1 MPSDAVVFAVSAA
14 NRWLAVFSVVALVV
28 LGVGAFARQA
38 ARRAGD
44 GAGNRSIR
52 RRAGALVA
60 IGPLVGLAL
69 APSPDTLTVVAGL
82 GAGVLAAIGLWIERS
97 PRADRLTMTV
107 SVIAA
112 GVAAAAGAEFGPT
125 GVPVFDVG
133 FGFLFVLVVTQAADG
148 LGNVDGLAPG
158 LGAASAAGLFALA
171 GFGGQDDLAT
181 VALGLFAACFSFLA
195 FNLRPASLYVGRGG
209 RLAIGYALAVGVLA
223 VDVRPGAPRALLVPL
238 LLVGVLLI
246 DAAAVVL
253 DRLRRRRSLVTH
265 RTDHLVHRLAVLGW
279 SPGEAVVLLVLA
291 QVVLAGVGVFVGR
304 AVLPTWVGLA
314 VGLVVTIVLATEAA
328 RGSVDRDK
336 APGPSRWF
344 KVAIGVLIVLL
355 VAAIAPV
362 ALVANDAKNLMEAG
376 REAASRGLA
385 AARDG
390 DTITASASF
399 HEAALTF
406 EQARDKLESTATAGS
421 VAVPFLAPNVEAARA
436 LAEIGT
442 DLGNAGES
450 VTVAVD
456 PQELQV
462 IDGRLPLDVVER
474 VTPVLREGADTLS
487 AARRRLD
494 DIRDDPYLA
503 SPVRDAVEKVHT
515 QLARADREAQHA
527 AAAAEL
533 APALFGGRGTRH
545 YLLVVQN
552 NAEARATGGFIG
564 NYGIITAE
572 NGKLDVGELQRT
584 ASWNNALRDLPDP
597 SYTAPDDYRARYGQF
612 LPTTTL
618 QNVNFSPDFPSV
630 GQVLM
635 SLAPQAGVGPVD
647 GVLAVDPYGLAAL
660 LQLTGPIRVEG
671 WPTQITAQNVVDV
684 TLRDAYAA
692 FERSPE
698 RADFLGD
705 VAQVAVDTATDGDLG
720 KPASI
725 AKVLGGAA
733 HAGHLV
739 LAFSRPEEQA
749 LAVELDVAGGLAPP
763 RGDALAVTTSNI
775 GANKLDY
782 YLQRTIDYEVRIDP
796 GTRAR
801 SATVDATLEI
811 TLENTAP
818 DSGLPEAVIGP
829 FSPNYVAGENRSFLS
844 LYSPLTIDSIAV
856 NDRQLTTF
864 APTKERDRNVY
875 SRIDEIAAKSSDT
888 IGATLSGTVD
898 LHDGWYD
905 VVVRYQPTVNPDRVQ
920 LSVDV
925 PEGWRIDKA
934 RGMERPF
941 SRRASVSVALDRTR
955 TYGVHVVRDPGTWDL
970 WARLEAGV

>member
-1 MPSDAVVFAVSAA
+1 MPSGAVVLAVSAA

-28 LGVGAFARQA
+28 LGAGALARQA
-38 ARRAGD
+38 ARRVTDTTGSRA
-44 GAGNRSIR
+44 IR

-60 IGPLVGLAL
+60 VGPLVGLAL
-69 APSPDTLTVVAGL
+69 APSPDTLTVVAGV
-82 GAGVLAAIGLWIERS
+82 GAAVLAGLGVWIERS
-97 PRADRLTMTV
+97 RRADRLTMTA
-107 SVIAA
+107 SVVAA
-112 GVAAAAGAEFGPT
+112 AVAAAAGAEFGPT
-125 GVPVFDVG
+125 GVPVFDVVC
-133 FGFLFVLVVTQAADG
+133 GFLFVLVVVQAADG

-158 LGAASAAGLFALA
+158 LGAASAAGLFALT

-181 VALGLFAACFSFLA
+181 VALGLLAACFAFLA

-209 RLAIGYALAVGVLA
+209 RLAIGFVLGVGVLA
-223 VDVRPGAPRALLVPL
+223 TDVRPSAPRELLTPL

-246 DAAAVVL
+246 DAAIVVL
-253 DRLRRRRSLVTH
+253 DRLRRRRSLVEH

-279 SPGEAVVLLVLA
+279 SPGEAVILLVLA
-291 QVVLAGVGVFVGR
+291 QVVLAAVGVFVGR
-304 AVLPTWVGLA
+304 AVLPTWVGFGA
-314 VGLVVTIVLATEAA
+314 GLVVVIVLWTEAA

-336 APGPSRWF
+336 APGLNRWF
-344 KVAIGVLIVLL
+344 KVAVAVLIVLL
-355 VAAIAPV
+355 VAAVAPV

-399 HEAALTF
+399 REAALTF
-406 EQARDKLESTATAGS
+406 EQARDKLESGATMGS

-436 LAEIGT
+436 LAEIGS

-462 IDGRLPLDVVER
+462 IDGRLPLEVVER
-474 VTPVLREGADTLS
+474 VTPVLRKGADTLS
-487 AARRRLD
+487 AARRRLAD
-494 DIRDDPYLA
+494 VRDDPYLA
-503 SPVRDAVEKVHT
+503 APVKEAVDKVYA
-515 QLARADREAQHA
+515 QLARADRESQHA

-552 NAEARATGGFIG
+552 NAEARPTGGFIG
-564 NYGIITAE
+564 NFGIITAE

-584 ASWNNALRDLPDP
+584 SVWNNALRDLPDP
-597 SYTAPDDYRARYGQF
+597 SYTAPDDYRARYGPF

-618 QNVNFSPDFPSV
+618 QNVNLSPDFPSV
-630 GQVLM
+630 AQVLM
-635 SLAPQAGVGPVD
+635 SLAPQAGVGQVD
-647 GVLAVDPYGLAAL
+647 GVLAVDPFGLAAL

-671 WPTQITAQNVVDV
+671 WPTQISAANVVDV

-692 FERSPE
+692 FARSPE

-705 VAQVAVDTATDGDLG
+705 VAQVAVDAATDGDLG

-739 LAFSRPEEQA
+739 LAFARPEEQA
-749 LAVELDVAGGLAPP
+749 LAAELDVAGGLGVP
-763 RGDALAVTTSNI
+763 RGDALAVTTSNV

-782 YLQRTIDYEVRIDP
+782 YLYRTIDYQVALDP

-801 SATVDATLEI
+801 SAKVDASLEI
-811 TLENTAP
+811 TLDNTAP

-844 LYSPLTIDSIAV
+844 LYSPLAIDSIAV
-856 NDRQLTTF
+856 NDHQLTAF

-875 SRIDEIAAKSSDT
+875 SRIDEIGAKTKDT
-888 IGATLSGTVD
+888 ITAELSGDVD

-905 VVVRYQPTVNPDRVQ
+905 VAVRYQPTVNPDRVR
-920 LSVDV
+920 LSVEV
-925 PEGWRIDKA
+925 PEGWRIDRT
-934 RGMERPF
+934 RGMERPVP
-941 SRRASVSVALDRTR
+941 RRASVSVELDRTR
-955 TYGVHVVRDPGTWDL
+955 IYRVHVVRDPGTWDL